1 MSTVSTITNK
11 NPLNL
16 ELVSRFAKINGLSP
30 KATAV
35 LKRYASASDNQ
46 KLSYRQISVEVG
58 CHETYVASIL
68 NELTAL
74 GCIKR
79 PSKGSIVLDWKR
91 LSSKRPVIKIATKT
105 KKPVVVKTLKHV
117 VPGHA
122 GLTTPVLPVSAAG
135 DDGLKETVRAEVVK
149 AMGDIFTH
157 IIHQLK

>member
-30 KATAV
+30 KTTAV

-79 PSKGSIVLDWKR
+79 PAKGNIVLDWKR
-91 LSSKRPVIKIATKT
+91 LSSKRPVVKIAAKAE
-105 KKPVVVKTLKHV
+105 KPAAVKTFNRV
-117 VPGHA
+117 VA
-122 GLTTPVLPVSAAG
+122 GRTGITSAVLPVSAAG
-135 DDGLKETVRAEVVK
+135 EGLTSTIRAEVVK
-149 AMGDIFTH
+149 AMEDVFKQILAG
-157 IIHQLK
+157 LK